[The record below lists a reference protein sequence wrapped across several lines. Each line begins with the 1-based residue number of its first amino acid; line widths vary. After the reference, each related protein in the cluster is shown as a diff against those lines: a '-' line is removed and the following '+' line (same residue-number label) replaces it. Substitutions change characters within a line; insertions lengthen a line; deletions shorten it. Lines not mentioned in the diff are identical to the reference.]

1 MNSFN
6 RNRISDVLTAWL
18 GTHQV
23 VPPGSPVGVGHNR
36 RTRAPRLRTPP
47 PPNIVKHFMQ
57 PCGVLILSLNK
68 VISNLQ
74 RSPSNQNTIPD
85 PSWNHTQ
92 KKFFSHVSPRD
103 RKGFRLTKGQ
113 SIDRVPKP
121 STANASAIAHVMRVA
136 SDPKNGVGV
145 TAVPEPDCAML
156 RMVPPFPK

>member
-74 RSPSNQNTIPD
+74 RSPSNQNLIPE
-85 PSWNHTQ
+85 PIPIWNHTR
-92 KKFFSHVSPRD
+92 KIFSHVSPRD

-113 SIDRVPKP
+113 SIKKCERKCERHACVLLPTRRTG
-121 STANASAIAHVMRVA
+121 SGSQRYLNLTA
-136 SDPKNGVGV
+136 P
-145 TAVPEPDCAML
+145 C
-156 RMVPPFPK
+156 